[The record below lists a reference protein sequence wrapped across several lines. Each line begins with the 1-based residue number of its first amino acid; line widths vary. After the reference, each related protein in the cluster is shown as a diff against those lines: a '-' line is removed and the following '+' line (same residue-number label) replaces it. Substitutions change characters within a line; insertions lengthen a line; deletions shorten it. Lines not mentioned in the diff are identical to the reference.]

1 MTTTDLGSAAASVV
15 DGIKLKLEPFA
26 PGIYFGLDED
36 DYHADPALGSTDM
49 KKLADSPPHYW
60 FESSHNPMR
69 EPSEDTPSRLF
80 GRAVHKFVLE
90 GRRHFEAAYAP
101 TDFPGNTKDGKAER
115 ASIDAMGKTP
125 IKRADWNRIMMAGT
139 IIRANPHIS
148 TAFLGGMPEVSVFW
162 ERDGIRRKNR
172 FDFLKPRA
180 LVDLKSNANKSRRNF
195 VESCRR
201 SIAEYR
207 YDVQCAHYS
216 EGRALVPQFIAEGAV
231 RGECDQAWL
240 KKVAEAQEWAFVWV
254 FYQSEGAPLT
264 WGTTVSPGNGILD
277 VARATLAKAEDNY
290 RRFLDRFGFDQ
301 PWVLDEPLAELDIN
315 DLPAWAFR

>member
-1 MTTTDLGSAAASVV
+1 MPSTDLGSAAAAVV
-15 DGIKLKLEPFA
+15 EGVKPKPQPFN

-49 KKLADSPPHYW
+49 KKLADSPPDYW
-60 FESSHNPMR
+60 FESSYNPMR

-90 GRRHFEAAYAP
+90 GRGAFEAAYAP
-101 TDFPGNTKDGKAER
+101 TDFSGSTKDGKAER
-115 ASIDAMGKTP
+115 AAIADMGKTP

-139 IIRANPHIS
+139 IMRSNPHIS

-180 LVDLKSNANKSRRNF
+180 VVDLKSNSNKSKRHF
-195 VESCRR
+195 PESCRR
-201 SIAEYR
+201 QIAEYR

-216 EGRALVPQFIAEGAV
+216 EGRAVVPDLIASGAV
-231 RGECDQAWL
+231 YGDHDGQWL
-240 KKVAEAQEWAFVWV
+240 KKVAEAREWAFVWI

-277 VARATLAKAEDNY
+277 IARATLAKSEENY
-290 RRFLDRFGFDQ
+290 RKFLDRFGFNE

-315 DLPAWAFR
+315 DLPQWAFR